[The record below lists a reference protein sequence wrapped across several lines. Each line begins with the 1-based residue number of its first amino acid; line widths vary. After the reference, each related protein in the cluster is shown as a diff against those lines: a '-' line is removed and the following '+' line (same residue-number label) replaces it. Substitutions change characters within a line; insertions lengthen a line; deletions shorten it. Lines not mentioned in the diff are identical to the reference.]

1 LLNLASRNPANVIRL
16 EAPAEPLPV
25 RQHRQ
30 SVENL
35 LARILDSVSKLT
47 PTGDICVS
55 TSSFSSDAAV
65 SCGGARVSIAP
76 PDSGL
81 AERLVNWLN
90 ADPQQVNFRD
100 LPDMPISLAVMV
112 AGKGLGA
119 LGGYSR
125 IVREAGVPTHVTT
138 YLPSI
143 IQDADQR
150 RQESRPSSLNVLLTE
165 DNDESYA
172 LSELMLRKENVARA
186 RDGQE
191 AVEMVKKQRFD
202 IVVMDIHMGGMNGY
216 TAIQAIRD
224 WETQT
229 ANARTPIVILS
240 SDDLETQRQSA
251 ARSGCSG
258 FLRKPLRANDL
269 SDVLDRLKGTQ
280 SLAL

>member
-1 LLNLASRNPANVIRL
+1 
-16 EAPAEPLPV
+16 
-25 RQHRQ
+25 
-30 SVENL
+30 
-35 LARILDSVSKLT
+35 
-47 PTGDICVS
+47 
-55 TSSFSSDAAV
+55 
-65 SCGGARVSIAP
+65 
-76 PDSGL
+76 
-81 AERLVNWLN
+81 
-90 ADPQQVNFRD
+90 
-100 LPDMPISLAVMV
+100 MV